1 MSGVEDHGV
10 QCPYCWEAFTL
21 ELDLSAGSTV
31 YAEDCPVCCQPI
43 RVALSVAPDGTYRVD
58 IEREND

>member
-1 MSGVEDHGV
+1 MSTIEDHAV

-31 YAEDCPVCCQPI
+31 YTEDCPVCCQPI
-43 RVALSVAPDGTYRVD
+43 QVALSVAPDGAYLIDVQ
-58 IEREND
+58 REND

>member
-1 MSGVEDHGV
+1 MSGVEDHAA

-31 YAEDCPVCCQPI
+31 YTEDCPVCCQPV
-43 RVALSVAPDGTYRVD
+43 RVTLSVAPGGDYLVD
-58 IEREND
+58 VAKEND